1 MRIAPR
7 TLLCASAFRV
17 GGSGAETGFD
27 ELRELCDDAG
37 DKRSLAIGMT
47 GLVAQQFT
55 AHRPEASKLASEHT
69 RLLESIGDPT
79 LTVGLTL
86 AAICA
91 KFQSGEDAEVLRLSE
106 RVITLAD
113 GDPTKGSLVTV
124 GIGAHLSR
132 RGAMVPWASRLA
144 GRFPQG
150 HRHGARC

>member
-55 AHRPEASKLASEHT
+55 AHRPEASSSPLNTPDCSSPSAT
-69 RLLESIGDPT
+69 PR
-79 LTVGLTL
+79 
-86 AAICA
+86 
-91 KFQSGEDAEVLRLSE
+91 
-106 RVITLAD
+106 
-113 GDPTKGSLVTV
+113 
-124 GIGAHLSR
+124 
-132 RGAMVPWASRLA
+132 
-144 GRFPQG
+144 
-150 HRHGARC
+150 